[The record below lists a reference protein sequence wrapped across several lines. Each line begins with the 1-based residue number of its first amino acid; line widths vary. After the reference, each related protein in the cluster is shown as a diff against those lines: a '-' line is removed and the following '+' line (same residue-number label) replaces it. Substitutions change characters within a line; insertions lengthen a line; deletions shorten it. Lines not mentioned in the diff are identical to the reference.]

1 MACLFHACKQFPLRL
16 TITKLRSSL
25 LFLFLLIYFCYD
37 LSNEISLE
45 EIFLRN
51 FADYPSVLSIF
62 FIRKLVV
69 EILFKLKENRYP
81 QFLNSLSKIFTVK
94 ILQYIQ
100 YILLRLKIY

>member
-81 QFLNSLSKIFTVK
+81 QFLNSLSNFYSQNFT
-94 ILQYIQ
+94 IYTIYIT
-100 YILLRLKIY
+100 